1 MDSQNILKCLLLVAV
16 CVFLMP
22 EVVTTSS
29 FSRKLQT
36 SISSHKPR
44 KEEDLYN
51 LLGMVRDIRTS
62 IFQLK

>member
-1 MDSQNILKCLLLVAV
+1 MYSQNILKCLLLVAV
-16 CVFLMP
+16 CVFLVP

-36 SISSHKPR
+36 LFAYTQ
-44 KEEDLYN
+44 KEEDPCN
-51 LLGMVRDIRTS
+51 LSGVVRDVRTN